1 MYIQH
6 FGLAQYPFSLTPNT
20 RYFLKLPSHQ
30 RAFDFIVA
38 ALQDEGSFTKIT
50 GEVGTGKT
58 MLCRKVLN
66 ALETHK
72 KRYVTA
78 FIPNPVLGAEGIIA
92 ALAEELSL
100 SYEPSA
106 TYYELLKVISEELLK
121 QSSQGK
127 TVVLFI
133 DEAQAMDEEALEAI
147 RLLSTI
153 EKGTNGS
160 APLKVILFGQPEL
173 DDLLQRPVL
182 RELNREL
189 SDSYQLATLDRD
201 GVEAYLNHRLGK
213 AGYNGSNLFSQ
224 KAIDLIY
231 RASNGTPRLI
241 NILAHKALMVAFGK
255 GDHSLTDKHIELAIE
270 DTESAQH
277 QKLRARR
284 FFSN

>member
-30 RAFDFIVA
+30 RAFEFIVA

-92 ALAEELSL
+92 AIAEELGL

-106 TYYELLKVISEELLK
+106 TYYDLLKTISAELLK
-121 QSSQGK
+121 QSSRGK

-153 EKGTNGS
+153 EKAPNGS
-160 APLKVILFGQPEL
+160 APLQVILFGQPEL
-173 DDLLQRPVL
+173 DELLQRPVL

-189 SDSYQLATLDRD
+189 SDSYQLVNLDRD
-201 GVEAYLNHRLGK
+201 GVEAYLEHRLNK

-277 QKLRARR
+277 QKLRTRR

>member
-1 MYIQH
+1 
-6 FGLAQYPFSLTPNT
+6 LT
-20 RYFLKLPSHQ
+20 
-30 RAFDFIVA
+30 
-38 ALQDEGSFTKIT
+38 
-50 GEVGTGKT
+50 
-58 MLCRKVLN
+58 
-66 ALETHK
+66 
-72 KRYVTA
+72 
-78 FIPNPVLGAEGIIA
+78 
-92 ALAEELSL
+92 
-100 SYEPSA
+100 
-106 TYYELLKVISEELLK
+106 
-121 QSSQGK
+121 
-127 TVVLFI
+127 
-133 DEAQAMDEEALEAI
+133 
-147 RLLSTI
+147 
-153 EKGTNGS
+153 
-160 APLKVILFGQPEL
+160 
-173 DDLLQRPVL
+173 
-182 RELNREL
+182 REL